1 MQNTIYLNQ
10 EALMLLAQ
18 IFVVLLCIFYLARI
32 RHKSAL
38 TQQIAGATTS
48 TAAALLAMFYTLVLP
63 RPHPHFEVAEL
74 WMYIAVLGALHFACQ
89 LVLTFPNPTSLWPIP
104 LRWLTRLSRV
114 LLGLIM
120 VTALVVNGWGTP
132 DAVTLFSRLVGGVAV
147 LYIGLGVGLFVWRV
161 QDQRRRPAA
170 RRVKA
175 SWQNTLI
182 LVFALGL
189 MLIPITGNLLRGIYP
204 LPEFLERID
213 IFAVTGTIF
222 LGGLV
227 LISYVPEP
235 TSVMVKLIAIG
246 LLSVVIMWICLI
258 LLLAPT
264 IEEAYIPPHMVASQ
278 QRFRLT
284 PVTPG
289 VYTLTALPFMVVDRQ
304 SETRLPLGDG
314 ETAALVL
321 PFAFPFYG
329 QIYDQIFVADDGFIS
344 LGQPPSFRRFSAH
357 RQPTIAPLYI
367 NLRPAPATV
376 QAHGIFYQASAEQL
390 LITWRDL
397 PEAHAG
403 SLNTFQLL
411 LQRNGAIEFIYSVI
425 APRATNGSSVT
436 DGLWLVGLLPGNGSA
451 LSTQVRFDTRASYTA
466 PPNRALVENSDLD
479 FRRYLHQKMFP
490 LALALLGMMTAIVV
504 GFPLFFRAMLITPL
518 RHLLDGVE
526 QVDRG
531 HWETVLTPTF
541 NDEIGRITRSFND
554 MLRSIKTSRDTL
566 RELNADLE
574 RRVMTR
580 THELTQAK
588 EAAEVAN
595 QAKSRFLANMSH
607 ELRTPLNAI
616 LGYAQLLQTT
626 YPDQHRL
633 RIIAESG
640 RHLLTLINEV
650 LDIAKIEAG
659 KAELQAYW
667 LDLPA
672 LLAQLTAMIVVRA
685 DAKALTF
692 HAAID
697 PALPQAIYADE
708 KYLRQVLINLLD
720 NAIKFTDVGTVT
732 LRVQSRPMTEDRE
745 TEDRKI
751 KDNRLE
757 NHPLTPSSPHP
768 LTPSPPHLVT
778 FEVLDSGRGIAPDN
792 LALIFEPFEQVH
804 GGQGPSSGTGLGLTI
819 SRHLVT
825 LMGGTLSVESQPGLG
840 SRFWF
845 DAIFPTRAAAAVSLP
860 AWHVSG
866 VKGVA
871 PPILVVDDRAYN
883 RSLLGDFLTP
893 LGFPV
898 YEAATGQEAMRLVY
912 EVRPPILLV
921 DLVLPDMTG
930 YALIRHLRA
939 DATLQPLVIIA
950 ISASAEQLAENQPLP
965 AGYDAFLHKPI
976 VFMELVALLQQHA
989 GIAWQTTPLS
999 TPQKQ
1004 QSAPFTDSALPV
1016 AQLTTLL
1023 TAAQRGAITTIRQ
1036 QVEQLIQSE
1045 SSAVHYLGLELQ
1057 TLVQSYQIQKLV
1069 QRLTILTT
1077 ESQSKPDR
1085 YDL

>member
-1 MQNTIYLNQ
+1 MQNTVYLNQ

-18 IFVVLLCIFYLARI
+18 LFVVLLCICYLVRI

-38 TQQIAGATTS
+38 TRQITGATTS

-89 LVLTFPNPTSLWPIP
+89 LVLTYPNPTSLWPVP
-104 LRWLTRLSRV
+104 LHRLTRLSRPLV
-114 LLGLIM
+114 GLLLVAALF
-120 VTALVVNGWGTP
+120 VTGRGTP
-132 DAVTLFSRLVGGVAV
+132 DAVTLISRLVGGVAV
-147 LYIGLGVGLFVWRV
+147 LYIGLGVALFVWRV
-161 QDQRRRPAA
+161 QEQRRRPAA
-170 RRVKA
+170 QRVKA
-175 SWQNTLI
+175 TWQNTFI
-182 LVFALGL
+182 LVLALGL

-264 IEEAYIPPHMVASQ
+264 IEEAYVPPHMVASQ

-284 PVTPG
+284 PVAPG
-289 VYTLTALPFMVVDRQ
+289 VYTLTALPFVALHTQD
-304 SETRLPLGDG
+304 ETRLLLGDG
-314 ETAALVL
+314 ENTAVAL

-329 QIYDQIFVADDGFIS
+329 QTYHQIFVADDGFIS

-357 RQPTIAPLYI
+357 RQPTIAPLYM
-367 NLRPAPATV
+367 NLHPASATDR
-376 QAHGIFYQASAEQL
+376 AHGIFYLASAEQL
-390 LITWRDL
+390 LITWREL

-403 SLNTFQLL
+403 SLHTFQLL
-411 LQRNGAIEFIYSVI
+411 LQRNGAIEFIYSAI
-425 APRATNGSSVT
+425 APRATDGSSVT

-451 LSTQVRFDTRASYTA
+451 ISSQVRFDAHASYTS

-479 FRRYLHQKMFP
+479 FRRYLHQKMLP
-490 LALALLGMMTAIVV
+490 LALVLLGVMAAIVV

-531 HWETVLTPTF
+531 DWEMVLTPTF
-541 NDEIGRITRSFND
+541 NDEIGRITHSFND

-633 RIIAESG
+633 RIIEESG

-650 LDIAKIEAG
+650 LEIAKIEAG
-659 KAELQAYW
+659 KAELQPYW

-692 HAAID
+692 HTAID
-697 PALPQAIYADE
+697 PALPQAIYGDE
-708 KYLRQVLINLLD
+708 KRLRQVLINLLD

-732 LRVQSRPMTEDRE
+732 LRVQSRPVTEDRE
-745 TEDRKI
+745 TED
-751 KDNRLE
+751 NPLE
-757 NHPLTPSSPHP
+757 NHS

-792 LALIFEPFEQVH
+792 LTLIFEPFEQVH
-804 GGQGPSSGTGLGLTI
+804 GEQAQGSGTGLGLTI

-845 DAIFPTRAAAAVSLP
+845 DAVFPTRVAAAVPLP
-860 AWHVSG
+860 AWQVSG
-866 VKGVA
+866 VKGMA
-871 PPILVVDDRAYN
+871 PPILVVDDHAYN
-883 RSLLGDFLTP
+883 RSLLCDFLTP

-898 YEAATGQEAMRLVY
+898 YAAATGQEAIRLVY

-939 DATLQPLVIIA
+939 DAALQPLVIIA

-976 VFMELVALLQQHA
+976 VLMELVAILQQHA

-999 TPQKQ
+999 PPQKQ
-1004 QSAPFTDSALPV
+1004 QSAPFTAATLPM
-1016 AQLTTLL
+1016 AQLATLL
-1023 TAAQRGAITTIRQ
+1023 TAAQKGAITTVRQ
-1036 QVEQLIQSE
+1036 QVEQLTQSE
-1045 SSAVHYLGLELQ
+1045 SSAVRHLGLELQ
-1057 TLVQSYQIQKLV
+1057 PLVQSYQIQKLV

-1077 ESQSKPDR
+1077 ESPPKPDT
-1085 YDL
+1085 YHL

>member
-1 MQNTIYLNQ
+1 MQNTVYLNQ

-18 IFVVLLCIFYLARI
+18 IFVVLLCICYLVRI

-38 TQQIAGATTS
+38 TRQITGATTS

-89 LVLTFPNPTSLWPIP
+89 LVLTYPNPTSLWPLP
-104 LRWLTRLSRV
+104 LHRLTRLSRPLV
-114 LLGLIM
+114 GLLLVAALL
-120 VTALVVNGWGTP
+120 VTAGGTP
-132 DAVTLFSRLVGGVAV
+132 DAITLLSRLVGEGAV
-147 LYIGLGVGLFVWRV
+147 LYIVLGVALFVWRV
-161 QDQRRRPAA
+161 QEQRRRPAA
-170 RRVKA
+170 QRVKA
-175 SWQNTLI
+175 TWQNTLI
-182 LVFALGL
+182 LVLALGL

-264 IEEAYIPPHMVASQ
+264 LEEAYLPPHMVASQ

-284 PVTPG
+284 PVAAD
-289 VYTLTALPFMVVDRQ
+289 VYTLTALPFVALHTQD
-304 SETRLPLGDG
+304 ETRLPLGDG
-314 ETAALVL
+314 ENAALAL

-329 QIYDQIFVADDGFIS
+329 QIYSQIFVADDGFIS

-357 RQPTIAPLYI
+357 RQPTIAPLYM
-367 NLRPAPATV
+367 NLRPAPATD

-403 SLNTFQLL
+403 SLNTFQLR
-411 LQRNGAIEFIYSVI
+411 LQQDGAIEFIYSAI
-425 APRATNGSSVT
+425 TPRATNGSSVT

-451 LSTQVRFDTRASYTA
+451 LSTQVRFDAHGSYTA
-466 PPNRALVENSDLD
+466 PPNHALVENSDLD

-490 LALALLGMMTAIVV
+490 LALALLGVMAAIVV

-518 RHLLDGVE
+518 HHLLDGVE

-541 NDEIGRITRSFND
+541 NDEIGRITHSFND

-595 QAKSRFLANMSH
+595 QAKSRFLATMSH

-633 RIIAESG
+633 RIIEESG

-659 KAELQAYW
+659 KAELQPHW

-697 PALPQAIYADE
+697 PTLPQTIYADE
-708 KYLRQVLINLLD
+708 KRLRQVLINLLD

-732 LRVQSRPMTEDRE
+732 LRVQSHPV
-745 TEDRKI
+745 TEDRKTE
-751 KDNRLE
+751 NNPLE
-757 NHPLTPSSPHP
+757 NHPLTPSLPHS

-778 FEVLDSGRGIAPDN
+778 FEVLDSGRCIAPGN

-804 GGQGPSSGTGLGLTI
+804 GAQAQGSGTGLGLTI

-825 LMGGTLSVESQPGLG
+825 LMGGTLSVESQPGVG

-845 DAIFPTRAAAAVSLP
+845 DAVFPTRVAATVPVP

-871 PPILVVDDRAYN
+871 PPILVVDDHAYN
-883 RSLLGDFLTP
+883 RSLLCDFLTP
-893 LGFPV
+893 LGFLV
-898 YEAATGQEAMRLVY
+898 YEAATAQDALRLVY
-912 EVRPPILLV
+912 AVRPPILLV
-921 DLVLPDMTG
+921 DLILPDISG
-930 YALIRHLRA
+930 DDLIRHLRA
-939 DATLQPLVIIA
+939 DTDLHPLVIIA
-950 ISASAEQLAENQPLP
+950 ISASFSSPDENQNSSV
-965 AGYDAFLHKPI
+965 GYNAFLQKPI
-976 VFMELVALLQQHA
+976 QFMELVSTLQQYA
-989 GIAWQTTPLS
+989 EIEWTTPS
-999 TPQKQ
+999 AAPPQKQ
-1004 QSAPFTDSALPV
+1004 PMIPDASALPL
-1016 AQLTTLL
+1016 AQLTNLL
-1023 TAAQRGAITTIRQ
+1023 AAAQQGAVKLLRQ
-1036 QVEQLIQSE
+1036 QVDELTQSE
-1045 SSAVHYLGLELQ
+1045 NIAVRHLGAELKP
-1057 TLVQSYQIQKLV
+1057 LVQSYQIQKLV
-1069 QRLTILTT
+1069 YRLTLLL
-1077 ESQSKPDR
+1077 SDR
-1085 YDL
+1085 S